1 MRTHSAAGK
10 ARKRPPGFQ
19 WPVSRLFWGA
29 IAGMALA
36 AIGLFTAALL
46 LGPIHVPGRLVSVP
60 GTAEITA
67 TPSSVAAPV
76 PARSSADPATDPASS
91 EAPQLLTVPRTQ
103 VTLTRPAESPG
114 TTRAEPSAV
123 PVAATARPT
132 QRIRFSPAASSPA
145 PAHSHRPSPAPSP
158 PGSPTPD
165 PVISPGPGP
174 TQGDSEPPAGYW
186 PSGYEAP

>member
-10 ARKRPPGFQ
+10 ARKRPAGFQ
-19 WPVSRLFWGA
+19 WPVSRLFWGT

-46 LGPIHVPGRLVSVP
+46 LGPIHVQGRLASVP
-60 GTAEITA
+60 STLGEAPA
-67 TPSSVAAPV
+67 VPGPAPLPASSP
-76 PARSSADPATDPASS
+76 ADPATDPASS

-103 VTLTRPAESPG
+103 ATTARPAESPG

-123 PVAATARPT
+123 PVATTARPT
-132 QRIRFSPAASSPA
+132 RRIRFSPAASSPA

-158 PGSPTPD
+158 PASPTPD

-174 TQGDSEPPAGYW
+174 TQGDSEPPMGSW
-186 PSGYEAP
+186 PSDYEAP